1 MKVVLSWLKDYV
13 DIDDISVLELARMMT
28 MAGMEVENIKIIG
41 LPMPETERREF
52 KMEGLEWP
60 RDKFVVAQ
68 INEVMPHPDA
78 DRLVLC
84 RLDDDQGEQVILTG
98 APNMYPYKGK
108 GPLEK
113 PIKVAYAREGAIMY
127 DGHKPG
133 FTLTKLKKT
142 KIRGF
147 ETSSMVCSEK
157 ELGISEE
164 HEGNVIFDDDAPTGM
179 PLMDYIGDAVL
190 EFEILPNMVR
200 DACMIGV
207 AREIAAILNRPLQQ
221 PQPRLPMSGPSIK
234 GQAAVKITDP
244 SLNPR
249 FMLGLIRDARP
260 LPSPYWVQ
268 RRLRLAGIRP
278 INSIVDATNY
288 VMLETNEPLHAFD
301 YDELVKRAG
310 GKAPTIITRA
320 ATPGEKLTTLDDV
333 EHELQDFTIL
343 VTDTAGPLSLAGIMG
358 GLETEVTENTRNVL
372 LEAASWNFINVRRTA
387 NSEHL
392 SSEAGYRFSRG
403 IHPAV
408 AKVGLLLGLD
418 RIAEWS
424 GGEIAADI
432 IDNYPAPYTDP
443 TVDIST
449 AYVKELLGIDLSA
462 QEIAGLLT
470 RLEFKCEVK
479 ENTVYATSPDHRTDI
494 NEGVIGRAD
503 VLEEIAR
510 LYGYDNIPATRLSD
524 TLAAMHP
531 DKSLELE
538 EKTRDILARFDL
550 QEIITYRFTA
560 PEIEDRLL
568 PPGAP
573 REELPYITLKNPIS
587 ADRRVLRRTLL
598 PSMLEVLERNIR
610 LRPRL
615 ALFEVGPVFLPKAGA
630 ELPDQPTR
638 LGIVM
643 SGARHVNAWDEPAF
657 GQIDFYDLKGVVEAL
672 LDALHISGVSYEPD
686 DSPLYHPRQCARML
700 FNGEEVGTLGALHPI
715 VKEQN
720 GLEKANVMAAE
731 IDLTR
736 LFAAVPERF
745 ELVPVPVYPPILED
759 IAVIVDEE
767 TPAAQVQ
774 ETIQKAGGSLLAD
787 IQLFDIYRGVQIG
800 EGKKSLAY
808 NLTYIAPDH
817 TLNDKEAAKIRL
829 KIIKLLERELGAK
842 LRS

>member
-13 DIDDISVLELARMMT
+13 DIDDISVLELARIMT

-41 LPMPETERREF
+41 LPMPKTERREF

-60 RDKFVVAQ
+60 KDKFVVAQ

-84 RLDDDQGEQVILTG
+84 KLNDGQGEQVILTG

-108 GPLEK
+108 GLLEK
-113 PIKVAYAREGAIMY
+113 PIKVAYAKEGAIMY

-147 ETSSMVCSEK
+147 ETTSMVCSEK

-179 PLMDYIGDAVL
+179 PLVDYIGDAVF

-200 DACMIGV
+200 DACMVGV
-207 AREIAAILNRPLQQ
+207 AREIAAVLDRPLRH
-221 PQPRLPMSGPSIK
+221 PEPRLPMNGPSLK
-234 GQAAVKITDP
+234 GQAAVEITD
-244 SLNPR
+244 SALNPR
-249 FMLGLIRDARP
+249 FMLGLVRNTRP
-260 LPSPYWVQ
+260 QPSPYWVQ
-268 RRLRLAGIRP
+268 RRLRLAGTRP

-320 ATPGEKLTTLDDV
+320 ASPGEKLTTLDDV

-358 GLETEVTENTRNVL
+358 GLETEVTENTQNVL

-408 AKVGLLLGLD
+408 AEVGIRIGLD

-424 GGEIAADI
+424 DGEIAADL
-432 IDNYPAPYTDP
+432 IDNYPAPVTDP
-443 TVDIST
+443 TVEIST
-449 AYVKELLGIDLSA
+449 DYVKQLLGIELST
-462 QEIAGLLT
+462 QEISNLLT
-470 RLEFKCEVK
+470 RLEFKCKVEG
-479 ENTVYATSPDHRTDI
+479 NTVYATSPDHRMDI
-494 NEGVIGRAD
+494 GDGVIGRAD

-510 LYGYDNIPATRLSD
+510 LYGYDNIPTTRLSD
-524 TLAAMHP
+524 TLSSMHP
-531 DKSLELE
+531 NKSLELE
-538 EKTRDILARFDL
+538 EKTRDILAQLDL

-568 PPGAP
+568 PPDAP

-598 PSMLEVLERNIR
+598 QPMLEVLERNIR
-610 LRPRL
+610 TKSRL
-615 ALFEVGPVFLPKAGA
+615 ALFEVGSVFLPKVG
-630 ELPDQPTR
+630 EDLPDQPVH
-638 LGIVM
+638 LGIAM
-643 SGARHVNAWDEPAF
+643 SGTRRVSAWDEPAF
-657 GQIDFYDLKGVVEAL
+657 GEIDFYDLKGVVEAL
-672 LDALHISGVSYEPD
+672 LEALHISGVSYEPGD
-686 DSPLYHPRQCARML
+686 HPSFHPKKCAQML
-700 FNGEEVGTLGALHPI
+700 FNGEKVGTLGELHPM

-720 GLEKANVMAAE
+720 GLEKANVMVAE

-736 LFAAVPERF
+736 LFTAVPERF
-745 ELVPVPVYPPILED
+745 ELIPVPVYPPVFED
-759 IAVIVDEE
+759 IAVIVDEDV
-767 TPAAQVQ
+767 PAVRVL
-774 ETIQKAGGSLLAD
+774 ETIQKAGGRLLAD
-787 IQLFDIYRGVQIG
+787 IQLFDIFRGVQIG

-817 TLNDKEAAKIRL
+817 TLNDKEAGKIRQ
-829 KIIKLLERELGAK
+829 KIIRLLDRELGAK

>member
-13 DIDDISVLELARMMT
+13 DIDDISVLELARIMT

-60 RDKFVVAQ
+60 KDKFVVAQ

-84 RLDDDQGEQVILTG
+84 KLDDGHGEHVILTG

-108 GPLEK
+108 GLLEK
-113 PIKVAYAREGAIMY
+113 PIKVAYAKEGAIMY

-147 ETSSMVCSEK
+147 ETTSMVCSEK

-179 PLMDYIGDAVL
+179 PLVDYIGDAVL

-207 AREIAAILNRPLQQ
+207 AREIAAVLDRPLRH
-221 PQPRLPMSGPSIK
+221 PEPRLPMNGPSIK
-234 GQAAVKITDP
+234 GQAAIEIIDP

-249 FMLGLIRDARP
+249 FMLGLVRNARP
-260 LPSPYWVQ
+260 QPSPYWVQ
-268 RRLRLAGIRP
+268 RRLRLAGTRP

-288 VMLETNEPLHAFD
+288 VMLETNQPLHAFD

-310 GKAPTIITRA
+310 GKTPTIITRA

-358 GLETEVTENTRNVL
+358 GLETEVTEKTQNVL

-408 AKVGLLLGLD
+408 AEVGVRIGLD
-418 RIAEWS
+418 RLAEWS
-424 GGEIAADI
+424 GGEIAADL
-432 IDNYPAPYTDP
+432 IDNYPAPFTNP
-443 TVDIST
+443 TVEIST
-449 AYVKELLGIDLSA
+449 DYVKQLLGIELST
-462 QEIAGLLT
+462 QEIANLLT
-470 RLEFKCEVK
+470 RLEFKCKTEG
-479 ENTVYATSPDHRTDI
+479 NIVYATSPDHRTDI
-494 NEGVIGRAD
+494 GDGVIGRAD

-510 LYGYDNIPATRLSD
+510 LYGYDNIPTTRLSD
-524 TLAAMHP
+524 TLSSMHP
-531 DKSLELE
+531 NKSLELE
-538 EKTRDILARFDL
+538 EKTRDILAQLDL

-568 PPGAP
+568 PPDAP
-573 REELPYITLKNPIS
+573 REEVPYVTLQNPIS

-598 PSMLEVLERNIR
+598 QPMLEVLERN
-610 LRPRL
+610 LRTKSRL
-615 ALFEVGPVFLPKAGA
+615 ALFEVGSVFLPRNG
-630 ELPDQPTR
+630 EDLPDQPVH

-643 SGARHVNAWDEPAF
+643 SGTRRISAWDEPAF
-657 GQIDFYDLKGVVEAL
+657 GEIDFYDLKGVVEAL
-672 LDALHISGVSYEPD
+672 LEALHISGVSYEPGD
-686 DSPLYHPRQCARML
+686 HPSFHPKKCARML
-700 FNGEEVGTLGALHPI
+700 FNGEEVGTLGELHPM

-731 IDLTR
+731 IDLTI
-736 LFAAVPERF
+736 LFAAVPDRF
-745 ELVPVPVYPPILED
+745 ELIPVPVYPPVLED
-759 IAVIVDEE
+759 IAVIVDEDV
-767 TPAAQVQ
+767 PAVQVL

-787 IQLFDIYRGVQIG
+787 IQLFDIFRGAQIG

-817 TLNDKEAAKIRL
+817 TLNDKEAGKIRQ
-829 KIIKLLERELGAK
+829 KIIRLLDRELGAK